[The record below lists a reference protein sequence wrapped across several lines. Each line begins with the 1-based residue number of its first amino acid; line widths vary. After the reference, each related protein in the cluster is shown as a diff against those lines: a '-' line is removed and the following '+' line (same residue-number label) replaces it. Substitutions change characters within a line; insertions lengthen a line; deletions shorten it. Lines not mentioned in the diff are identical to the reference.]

1 MKTSKN
7 IRHQLQIQK
16 IVFIILLLCVVGLL
30 AWVSQ
35 KYRVQYDW
43 TAGQRNT
50 ISQSSIDLLQR
61 MSDPVLVNVYIQ
73 EDPTLMAAIEEIL
86 NRYKREKNNFNFK
99 LINPDVDIELA
110 QLDKVT
116 RYGQVAIKYQGRSE
130 IISAFNEGTISSAL
144 QRLSY
149 SGDRSLVFIEG
160 HGERKPSGAENT
172 DYSKFTAK
180 LVSKGIISSSH
191 HLLKSALPDSTDILV
206 IASPK
211 KPILKGEL
219 EHIKKYINQGGNLLW
234 MMDPGSDSS
243 KLNGLS
249 ELAKL
254 LNIKFID
261 GIIVD
266 NNTNLRK
273 TLGIQNPAMIP
284 VLDYHSH
291 AITKNLNYNTL
302 FPISRGLMVKENN
315 EWQNTI
321 IAQSLTQSWS
331 ESRDLVDGIV
341 FNSSSGDI
349 KGPLPIIVA
358 LERTLSNNHAAPNKA
373 SQRIII
379 TGDSD
384 FLASSYIGIGANLTL
399 GLNIVDWLSGDDDLV
414 SIEIKNAPDTQL
426 LLDDTQILIIG
437 VGFFVALPASLLF
450 IGLFIWFRRRKR

>member
-1 MKTSKN
+1 
-7 IRHQLQIQK
+7 
-16 IVFIILLLCVVGLL
+16 
-30 AWVSQ
+30 
-35 KYRVQYDW
+35 
-43 TAGQRNT
+43 
-50 ISQSSIDLLQR
+50 
-61 MSDPVLVNVYIQ
+61 
-73 EDPTLMAAIEEIL
+73 
-86 NRYKREKNNFNFK
+86 
-99 LINPDVDIELA
+99 
-110 QLDKVT
+110 
-116 RYGQVAIKYQGRSE
+116 
-130 IISAFNEGTISSAL
+130 
-144 QRLSY
+144 
-149 SGDRSLVFIEG
+149 
-160 HGERKPSGAENT
+160 
-172 DYSKFTAK
+172 
-180 LVSKGIISSSH
+180 
-191 HLLKSALPDSTDILV
+191 
-206 IASPK
+206 
-211 KPILKGEL
+211 
-219 EHIKKYINQGGNLLW
+219 
-234 MMDPGSDSS
+234 
-243 KLNGLS
+243 
-249 ELAKL
+249 
-254 LNIKFID
+254 
-261 GIIVD
+261 
-266 NNTNLRK
+266 
-273 TLGIQNPAMIP
+273 MIP
-284 VLDYHSH
+284 VLDYYAH